1 MNGDGEAGAAR
12 CFSPY
17 LLGEQAS
24 GDHDTRGVHSTQYH
38 VMHSRARET
47 DRSSTRSSLSQI
59 NATHPPRI
67 PPPPPGVATVNVDQL
82 QSMSQRSAVLSLP
95 RTSVGAL
102 DFTDD
107 SNVSSPSLDQPLS
120 AFGCLDVNERS
131 ADAADYLRMTS
142 SNDNVVHVRQRLS
155 SFSSSFDSST
165 AGRKR
170 PADLRHECSL
180 SWQHVS
186 FIVPA
191 GKRKTTG
198 SSSYD
203 NGIKSVGDGRGFRR
217 WLPFKSRAP
226 VDLNSI
232 ACHAQ
237 TPSSPSMSPPSP
249 SPSPSHKILNNIWGR
264 SAPGEL
270 TAIIGPSGAGK
281 STLLDVLAGRVASS
295 PSSARIQGQIDVNGR
310 ARDLRTF
317 RAVMSYV
324 AQETAFLGAFTVLET
339 LQFAAGLSLPGH
351 VPLLTREM
359 RVQDVVDAMGLRAC
373 ARTPVGDVFH
383 KGISGGQ
390 RRRLAIAVEL
400 LANPSVLLL
409 DEPTSGL
416 DASSA
421 RRVMEHIALLCRD
434 AGKNVVCAIH
444 QPSSAVFAL
453 LTNLAVLSK
462 GELVY
467 FGRARAAVA
476 HFGALGFVCPVYS
489 NPAEYF
495 VHLVN
500 ADFFSGDRD
509 RQSIDLSLFMCAL
522 ECSDS
527 FRAFKADVARD
538 RAEANG
544 QNLLDD
550 HGESRRRQR
559 RDVLRFL
566 DDRALLRALRPSRWT
581 QFGVL
586 LHRAWLNNWRHP
598 GVFWVRVLMYLLL
611 ALMAGSMFHDS
622 VDGANGKADPRAA
635 VPLLF
640 YLQAFLVFMSVA
652 ALPALLEQRAVF
664 EREAMNTPRLH
675 AASYAAATLLAALPG
690 IFFIALLAT
699 VVVVTLAGV
708 RAFGA
713 FLLNLTLSLVVAES
727 CMHALAAAVPHYIVG
742 IALGAGL
749 FGMFMLCEGFLV
761 PRPNMP
767 RYWVWGNYLAFHSY
781 SFEAFMFEHMTAV
794 GTPAAHQVL
803 VEYGMEDTDV
813 ANDMLVLVAYA
824 LALQLVVVAV
834 LTIRR
839 SKRVGCARA

>member
-1 MNGDGEAGAAR
+1 MDVDGQ
-12 CFSPY
+12 CVSPY
-17 LLGEQAS
+17 LLGERPSDSSAQSRIIDGSA
-24 GDHDTRGVHSTQYH
+24 GVTP
-38 VMHSRARET
+38 ARM
-47 DRSSTRSSLSQI
+47 
-59 NATHPPRI
+59 A
-67 PPPPPGVATVNVDQL
+67 PPPVGIATVDVDQL
-82 QSMSQRSAVLSLP
+82 RSMARPASGSLDLADDASA
-95 RTSVGAL
+95 
-102 DFTDD
+102 
-107 SNVSSPSLDQPLS
+107 SSPSTDQPFR
-120 AFGCLDVNERS
+120 AFGRTDALERS
-131 ADAADYLRMTS
+131 AGADDYLGAAS
-142 SNDNVVHVRQRLS
+142 GNDNDDALHVRQRLS
-155 SFSSSFDSST
+155 SFSSSFDSSSD
-165 AGRKR
+165 GRAR

-186 FIVPA
+186 FIVPT
-191 GKRKTTG
+191 GKRKAAG
-198 SSSYD
+198 SSSSSR
-203 NGIKSVGDGRGFRR
+203 GIKTIDSRRGLRR
-217 WLPFKSRAP
+217 WLPFKPRQP
-226 VDLNSI
+226 VDLTSV
-232 ACHAQ
+232 ACHAHS
-237 TPSSPSMSPPSP
+237 PSSPSASPPSP
-249 SPSPSHKILNNIWGR
+249 SSSSSHKILSNVWGR

-281 STLLDVLAGRVASS
+281 STLLDVLAGRVSSS
-295 PSSARIQGQIDVNGR
+295 PSSTRIQGQIYVNGR

-324 AQETAFLGAFTVLET
+324 AQETVFLGAFTVLET
-339 LQFAAGLSLPGH
+339 LQFAAGLSLPAH

-373 ARTPVGDVFH
+373 ARTLVGDVFH

-434 AGKNVVCAIH
+434 ARKNVVCAIH

-453 LTNLAVLSK
+453 LNNLAVLSK

-467 FGRARAAVA
+467 FGRARAAVS

-500 ADFFSGDRD
+500 ADFFPGDHD
-509 RQSIDLSLFMCAL
+509 RQSIDLSLFRRAL
-522 ECSDS
+522 EGSDS
-527 FRAFKADVARD
+527 LRAFKADVARD

-544 QNLLDD
+544 QDFLGD
-550 HGESRRRQR
+550 HGEGRRRRR

-586 LHRAWLNNWRHP
+586 LQRAWLNNWRHP

-611 ALMAGSMFHDS
+611 SFTAGSMFRDS
-622 VDGANGKADPRAA
+622 VDGENGTDNPRGA

-690 IFFIALLAT
+690 IFSIALLAT
-699 VVVVTLAGV
+699 TVVATLAGV
-708 RAFGA
+708 RAFGS

-761 PRPNMP
+761 PRPNIP
-767 RYWVWGNYLAFHSY
+767 SYWTWGNYLAFHSY
-781 SFEAFMFEHMTAV
+781 SFEAFMFEHMTAI
-794 GTPAAHQVL
+794 GTPAAREVL
-803 VEYGMEDTDV
+803 VEYGMENTVV
-813 ANDMLVLVAYA
+813 ANDMFVLLGYA

-834 LTIRR
+834 LSMRGI
-839 SKRVGCARA
+839 KRVGCVRA